1 MLHPVRARVRV
12 FVAHHA
18 ALTSAR
24 EPEDNLM
31 IQGSKRMLRPSIK
44 RNIVGIA
51 TGMIILAV
59 ITSVMSMALASRV
72 GHLLDEL
79 TNRYIP
85 AYGDLARVNIRSLE
99 RALMLRQM
107 IIAKMQT
114 PPDEASAAAHL
125 KALEEKGPEVQR
137 EAEAARKLIKAI
149 IDDPSTPSD
158 NVALTRIDDR
168 IDTAVNDLRHRLDD
182 EIGQL
187 LRQLEGQN
195 FTEVL
200 NGLARVDALYDEFN
214 QKIDVIRADML
225 GQVHESASTVIR
237 NQQRAIW
244 ISAIVTAIAAALG
257 FMFAMLVGSGIT
269 RPVYRLLEGTRDV
282 EAGRFDKSIP
292 VTARDEIGQLSI
304 AFNGMIERLRNNER
318 IREIFGKYID
328 PRVAQDLLD
337 QPAVVA
343 TQGQRRVMTVMFCD
357 MKGFTTLSE
366 GVTPQGL
373 VKVMNRYLSMM
384 SEPIRSHRGII
395 DKYIGDA
402 IMAYW
407 GAPFVEEADQAHFAC
422 LAAMDMVERVGAL
435 RQELPELLGVRTI
448 PMQCD
453 IRIGI
458 ATGEAL
464 VGSIGSEFMMSYTV
478 MGDTV
483 NLASRLEAA
492 NKVYGSQCLVSG
504 ATVAAAKDAA
514 IEVREIDRVV
524 VLGQSQ
530 PQVIFEIMGRRGELA
545 SNAMLLR
552 TRYAEGLTAY
562 RAECWDEART
572 AFNAGLAAVPDDGPS
587 MMFVKRIDDLQKN
600 GPPANWDGSWRLD
613 RK

>member
-1 MLHPVRARVRV
+1 
-12 FVAHHA
+12 
-18 ALTSAR
+18 
-24 EPEDNLM
+24 
-31 IQGSKRMLRPSIK
+31 MLRPSIK
-44 RNIVGIA
+44 RKIVGIA
-51 TGMIILAV
+51 TGMIVLAV

-99 RALMLRQM
+99 RALTLRRM

-114 PPDEASAAAHL
+114 PPDEASAAAYL
-125 KALEEKGPEVQR
+125 KTFEEKGPEVQR

-158 NVALTRIDDR
+158 DVALTRIDDR
-168 IDTAVNDLRHRLDD
+168 IDTAVNDLRHRLDE

-187 LRQLEGQN
+187 FRQLEGKN
-195 FTEVL
+195 FAEVL

-214 QKIDVIRADML
+214 QKIALIRADML
-225 GQVHESASTVIR
+225 GQVHQSASTVIR

-244 ISAIVTAIAAALG
+244 ISAIVTAIAAAFG

-269 RPVYRLLEGTRDV
+269 RPVYQLLEGTREV

-292 VTARDEIGQLSI
+292 VTTRDEIGQLSI

-373 VKVMNRYLSMM
+373 VKVMNRYLSIM
-384 SEPIRSHRGII
+384 SEPIRNHRGII

-407 GAPFVEEADQAHFAC
+407 GTPFVEEADQARLACFA
-422 LAAMDMVERVGAL
+422 AIDMVERVGAL

-448 PMQCD
+448 PIQSD

-458 ATGEAL
+458 ATGEAV

-492 NKVYGSQCLVSG
+492 NKVYGSHCLVSG

-545 SNAMLLR
+545 SNAALLR
-552 TRYAEGLTAY
+552 TRYEEGLTAY
-562 RAECWDEART
+562 WAKSWDEARA
-572 AFNAGLAAVPDDGPS
+572 AFNAGLAAVPGDGPS
-587 MMFVKRIDDLQKN
+587 TTLVKRIDDLQKK

-613 RK
+613 GK

>member
-1 MLHPVRARVRV
+1 
-12 FVAHHA
+12 
-18 ALTSAR
+18 
-24 EPEDNLM
+24 
-31 IQGSKRMLRPSIK
+31 
-44 RNIVGIA
+44 
-51 TGMIILAV
+51 
-59 ITSVMSMALASRV
+59 
-72 GHLLDEL
+72 
-79 TNRYIP
+79 
-85 AYGDLARVNIRSLE
+85 
-99 RALMLRQM
+99 
-107 IIAKMQT
+107 
-114 PPDEASAAAHL
+114 
-125 KALEEKGPEVQR
+125 
-137 EAEAARKLIKAI
+137 
-149 IDDPSTPSD
+149 
-158 NVALTRIDDR
+158 
-168 IDTAVNDLRHRLDD
+168 
-182 EIGQL
+182 
-187 LRQLEGQN
+187 
-195 FTEVL
+195 
-200 NGLARVDALYDEFN
+200 
-214 QKIDVIRADML
+214 
-225 GQVHESASTVIR
+225 
-237 NQQRAIW
+237 
-244 ISAIVTAIAAALG
+244 
-257 FMFAMLVGSGIT
+257 
-269 RPVYRLLEGTRDV
+269 VYQLLEGTREV

-292 VTARDEIGQLSI
+292 VTTRDEIGQLSI
-304 AFNGMIERLRNNER
+304 AFNSMIERLRNNER
-318 IREIFGKYID
+318 TREIFGKYID
-328 PRVAQDLLD
+328 PRVAKDLLD

-435 RQELPELLGVRTI
+435 RQELPELLGVRAI

-492 NKVYGSQCLVSG
+492 NKVYGSHCLVSG

-562 RAECWDEART
+562 RAGRWDEARA
-572 AFNAGLAAVPDDGPS
+572 AFNAGLAAVPGDGPS
-587 MMFVKRIDDLQKN
+587 MMLVKRIDDLQKN

>member
-1 MLHPVRARVRV
+1 
-12 FVAHHA
+12 
-18 ALTSAR
+18 
-24 EPEDNLM
+24 
-31 IQGSKRMLRPSIK
+31 MLRPSIK
-44 RNIVGIA
+44 RKIVGIA
-51 TGMIILAV
+51 TGMIVLAV

-85 AYGDLARVNIRSLE
+85 AYGDLARVDIRSLE
-99 RALMLRQM
+99 RALTLRRM

-114 PPDEASAAAHL
+114 PPDEVSAAAQL
-125 KALEEKGPEVQR
+125 KAFEEKGPEVQR
-137 EAEAARKLIKAI
+137 EAEAARNLIKAI
-149 IDDPSTPSD
+149 IADPSTPSD
-158 NVALTRIDDR
+158 DVALTRIDDR
-168 IDTAVNDLRHRLDD
+168 IDTAVNDLRHRLDE

-187 LRQLEGQN
+187 LRQLERQN
-195 FTEVL
+195 FKEVL
-200 NGLARVDALYDEFN
+200 SGLARVDSLYDEFN
-214 QKIDVIRADML
+214 QKMDLIRADML
-225 GQVHESASTVIR
+225 QQVHASASTVIR

-244 ISAIVTAIAAALG
+244 ISAIATAIAAALG

-269 RPVYRLLEGTRDV
+269 RPVYRLLEGTREV

-292 VTARDEIGQLSI
+292 VTTRDEIGQLSI

-384 SEPIRSHRGII
+384 SEPIRNHRGII

-407 GAPFVEEADQAHFAC
+407 GAPFVEETDQAGFAC
-422 LAAMDMVERVGAL
+422 LAAIDMVERVGAL

-492 NKVYGSQCLVSG
+492 NKAYGSHCLVSG

-530 PQVIFEIMGRRGELA
+530 PQVIFEIIGRRGELA
-545 SNAMLLR
+545 SNAMQLR
-552 TRYAEGLTAY
+552 TRYEEGLTAY
-562 RAECWDEART
+562 RAGRWDEAR
-572 AFNAGLAAVPDDGPS
+572 AALDAGLAAVPGDGPS
-587 MMFVKRIDDLQKN
+587 TMLVKRIDDLQKN

-613 RK
+613 SK

>member
-1 MLHPVRARVRV
+1 
-12 FVAHHA
+12 
-18 ALTSAR
+18 
-24 EPEDNLM
+24 
-31 IQGSKRMLRPSIK
+31 MLRPSIK
-44 RNIVGIA
+44 KKIVGIA

-85 AYGDLARVNIRSLE
+85 AYGDLARVDIRSLE
-99 RALMLRQM
+99 RALTLRRM
-107 IIAKMQT
+107 IIAEMQT
-114 PPDEASAAAHL
+114 PPDEASAAAQL
-125 KALEEKGPEVQR
+125 KAFQEKGPEVQR

-149 IDDPSTPSD
+149 IADPSTPSD
-158 NVALTRIDDR
+158 DVALTRIDDR
-168 IDTAVNDLRHRLDD
+168 IDTAVNDLRRRLDE

-187 LRQLEGQN
+187 LRQLQGQN

-200 NGLARVDALYDEFN
+200 NGLAGVDSLYDEFN
-214 QKIDVIRADML
+214 QKMDVIRADML
-225 GQVHESASTVIR
+225 GQVHASASTVIR

-244 ISAIVTAIAAALG
+244 ISAIITAIAAALG
-257 FMFAMLVGSGIT
+257 FIFAMLVGSGIT
-269 RPVYRLLEGTRDV
+269 RPVYQLLEGTREV

-292 VTARDEIGQLSI
+292 VTTRDEIGQLSI

-366 GVTPQGL
+366 SVTPQGL

-384 SEPIRSHRGII
+384 SEPIRNHRGII

-407 GAPFVEEADQAHFAC
+407 GAPFVEEADQACFAC
-422 LAAMDMVERVGAL
+422 LAAIDMVERVGAL

-464 VGSIGSEFMMSYTV
+464 VGSIGSDFMMSYTV

-492 NKVYGSQCLVSG
+492 NKAYGSHCLVSG

-530 PQVIFEIMGRRGELA
+530 PQVIFEIMGRRGALA

-552 TRYAEGLTAY
+552 TRYEEGMTAY
-562 RAECWDEART
+562 RAERWDEARA

-587 MMFVKRIDDLQKN
+587 TMLVKRIDDLQQN

-613 RK
+613 SK

>member
-1 MLHPVRARVRV
+1 
-12 FVAHHA
+12 
-18 ALTSAR
+18 
-24 EPEDNLM
+24 
-31 IQGSKRMLRPSIK
+31 MLRPSIK
-44 RNIVGIA
+44 RKIVGIA
-51 TGMIILAV
+51 TGMIVLAV

-85 AYGDLARVNIRSLE
+85 AYGDLARVDIRSLE
-99 RALMLRQM
+99 RALTLRRM

-114 PPDEASAAAHL
+114 PPDEASAAAQL
-125 KALEEKGPEVQR
+125 KAFEEKGPEVQR
-137 EAEAARKLIKAI
+137 EAEAARNLIKAI
-149 IDDPSTPSD
+149 IADPSTPSD
-158 NVALTRIDDR
+158 DVALTRIDDR
-168 IDTAVNDLRHRLDD
+168 IDTAVNDLRHRLDE

-195 FTEVL
+195 FKEVL
-200 NGLARVDALYDEFN
+200 SGLARVDSLYDEFN
-214 QKIDVIRADML
+214 QKMDLIRADML
-225 GQVHESASTVIR
+225 QQVHASASTVIR

-269 RPVYRLLEGTRDV
+269 RPVYRLLEGTREV

-292 VTARDEIGQLSI
+292 VTTRDEIGQLSI

-384 SEPIRSHRGII
+384 SEPIRNHRGII

-407 GAPFVEEADQAHFAC
+407 GAPFVEETDQAGFAC
-422 LAAMDMVERVGAL
+422 LAAIDMVERVGAL

-492 NKVYGSQCLVSG
+492 NKAYGSHCLVSG

-545 SNAMLLR
+545 SNAMQLR
-552 TRYAEGLTAY
+552 TRYEEGLTAY
-562 RAECWDEART
+562 RAGRWDEAR
-572 AFNAGLAAVPDDGPS
+572 AALDAGLAAVPGDGPS
-587 MMFVKRIDDLQKN
+587 TMLVKRIDDLQKN

-613 RK
+613 SK

>member
-1 MLHPVRARVRV
+1 
-12 FVAHHA
+12 
-18 ALTSAR
+18 
-24 EPEDNLM
+24 
-31 IQGSKRMLRPSIK
+31 MLRPSIK
-44 RNIVGIA
+44 RKIVGIA

-59 ITSVMSMALASRV
+59 ITSVMSMVLASRV

-85 AYGDLARVNIRSLE
+85 AYGDLARVDIRSLE
-99 RALMLRQM
+99 RALTLRRM

-114 PPDEASAAAHL
+114 PPDEASAAAQL
-125 KALEEKGPEVQR
+125 KAFEEKGPEVQR
-137 EAEAARKLIKAI
+137 QAEAARKLITAI
-149 IDDPSTPSD
+149 IADPSTPSD
-158 NVALTRIDDR
+158 DVALTRIDDR
-168 IDTAVNDLRHRLDD
+168 IDAAVNDLRHRLDE

-200 NGLARVDALYDEFN
+200 NGLARVDLLYDEFN
-214 QKIDVIRADML
+214 QKMDLIRVDML
-225 GQVHESASTVIR
+225 GQVHASASTVIR

-244 ISAIVTAIAAALG
+244 ISAIVTAIAATLG

-269 RPVYRLLEGTRDV
+269 RPVYRLLEGTREV

-292 VTARDEIGQLSI
+292 VTTRDEIGQLSI
-304 AFNGMIERLRNNER
+304 AFNRMIERLRNNEQ

-328 PRVAQDLLD
+328 PRIAQDLLD

-366 GVTPQGL
+366 SVTPQGL

-384 SEPIRSHRGII
+384 SEPIRGHRGII

-422 LAAMDMVERVGAL
+422 LAAIEMVERVGAL

-448 PMQCD
+448 PMRCD

-464 VGSIGSEFMMSYTV
+464 VGSIGSEYMMSYTV

-492 NKVYGSQCLVSG
+492 NKVYGSRCLVSG

-552 TRYAEGLTAY
+552 TRYEEGLAAY
-562 RAECWDEART
+562 RAGRWDEARA
-572 AFNAGLAAVPDDGPS
+572 AFNGGLAAVPGDEPS
-587 MMFVKRIDDLQKN
+587 MTFLKRIDDLKKN
-600 GPPANWDGSWRLD
+600 GLPANWSGSWHLD

>member
-1 MLHPVRARVRV
+1 
-12 FVAHHA
+12 
-18 ALTSAR
+18 
-24 EPEDNLM
+24 
-31 IQGSKRMLRPSIK
+31 MLRPSIK
-44 RNIVGIA
+44 RKIVGIA

-85 AYGDLARVNIRSLE
+85 AYGDLARVDIRSLE
-99 RALMLRQM
+99 RALTLRRM

-125 KALEEKGPEVQR
+125 KAFEEKGPEVQR

-168 IDTAVNDLRHRLDD
+168 IDTAVNDLRHRLDE

-187 LRQLEGQN
+187 LSQLEGQN

-200 NGLARVDALYDEFN
+200 HGLARVDALYDEFN
-214 QKIDVIRADML
+214 QKMDVIRADML
-225 GQVHESASTVIR
+225 GQVHQSASTVIR

-257 FMFAMLVGSGIT
+257 FIFAMLVGSGIT
-269 RPVYRLLEGTRDV
+269 RPVYRLLEGTREV

-292 VTARDEIGQLSI
+292 VTTRDEIGQLSI
-304 AFNGMIERLRNNER
+304 AFNRMIERLRNNER

-328 PRVAQDLLD
+328 PRIAQDLLD

-422 LAAMDMVERVGAL
+422 LAAMDMVERVEAL

-448 PMQCD
+448 PIQCD

-492 NKVYGSQCLVSG
+492 NKVYGSHCLVSG

-514 IEVREIDRVV
+514 IEVREIDSVV

-562 RAECWDEART
+562 RAGRWDEARA
-572 AFNAGLAAVPDDGPS
+572 AFNAGLAAVPGDGPS
-587 MMFVKRIDDLQKN
+587 MMLLERIDDLQKN
-600 GPPANWDGSWRLD
+600 RPVANWDGSWRLD

>member
-1 MLHPVRARVRV
+1 
-12 FVAHHA
+12 
-18 ALTSAR
+18 
-24 EPEDNLM
+24 
-31 IQGSKRMLRPSIK
+31 MLRPSIK
-44 RNIVGIA
+44 RKIVGIA
-51 TGMIILAV
+51 TGMIVLAV

-99 RALMLRQM
+99 RALTLRRM

-114 PPDEASAAAHL
+114 PPDEASAAAYL
-125 KALEEKGPEVQR
+125 KTFEEKGPEVQR

-158 NVALTRIDDR
+158 DVALTRIDDR
-168 IDTAVNDLRHRLDD
+168 IDTAVNDLRHRLDE

-187 LRQLEGQN
+187 FRQLEGKN
-195 FTEVL
+195 FAEVL

-214 QKIDVIRADML
+214 QKIDLIRADML
-225 GQVHESASTVIR
+225 GQVHQSASTVIR

-244 ISAIVTAIAAALG
+244 ISAIVTAIAAAFG

-269 RPVYRLLEGTRDV
+269 RPVYQLLEGTREV

-292 VTARDEIGQLSI
+292 VTTRDEIGQLSI

-373 VKVMNRYLSMM
+373 VKVMNRYLSIM
-384 SEPIRSHRGII
+384 SEPIRNHRGII

-407 GAPFVEEADQAHFAC
+407 GTPFVEEADQARLACFA
-422 LAAMDMVERVGAL
+422 AIDMVERVGAL

-448 PMQCD
+448 PIQSD

-458 ATGEAL
+458 ATGEAV

-492 NKVYGSQCLVSG
+492 NKVYGSHCLVSG

-545 SNAMLLR
+545 SNAALLR
-552 TRYAEGLTAY
+552 TRYEEGLTAY
-562 RAECWDEART
+562 WAKSWDEARA
-572 AFNAGLAAVPDDGPS
+572 AFNAGLAAVPGDGPS
-587 MMFVKRIDDLQKN
+587 TTLVKRIDDLQKK
-600 GPPANWDGSWRLD
+600 GPPPNWDGSWRLD
-613 RK
+613 GK

>member
-44 RNIVGIA
+44 RKIVGIA

-79 TNRYIP
+79 TNSYIP

-182 EIGQL
+182 EIGHL

-292 VTARDEIGQLSI
+292 VTTRDEIGQLSI

-373 VKVMNRYLSMM
+373 VKIMNRYLSMM

>member
-1 MLHPVRARVRV
+1 
-12 FVAHHA
+12 
-18 ALTSAR
+18 
-24 EPEDNLM
+24 
-31 IQGSKRMLRPSIK
+31 MLRPSIK
-44 RNIVGIA
+44 RKIVGIA

-85 AYGDLARVNIRSLE
+85 AYGDLARVDIRSLE
-99 RALMLRQM
+99 RALTLRRM

-114 PPDEASAAAHL
+114 PPDEASAAAQL
-125 KALEEKGPEVQR
+125 KAFQEKGPEVQR

-149 IDDPSTPSD
+149 IADPSTPSD
-158 NVALTRIDDR
+158 DVALTRIDDR
-168 IDTAVNDLRHRLDD
+168 IDTAVNDLRRRLDE

-187 LRQLEGQN
+187 LPQLDGQN

-200 NGLARVDALYDEFN
+200 NGLGRVDSLYDEFN
-214 QKIDVIRADML
+214 QKMDLIRADML

-269 RPVYRLLEGTRDV
+269 RPVYQLLEGTREV

-292 VTARDEIGQLSI
+292 VTTRDEIGQLSI

-328 PRVAQDLLD
+328 SRVAQDLLD
-337 QPAVVA
+337 QPAMAA

-373 VKVMNRYLSMM
+373 LKVMNRYLSMM
-384 SEPIRSHRGII
+384 SEPIRNHRGII

-407 GAPFVEEADQAHFAC
+407 GAPFVEEADQARFAC
-422 LAAMDMVERVGAL
+422 LAAIDMVERVGAL

-492 NKVYGSQCLVSG
+492 NKAYGSHCLVSG

-545 SNAMLLR
+545 SNAALLR
-552 TRYAEGLTAY
+552 TRYEEGLTAY
-562 RAECWDEART
+562 RAERWDEALA
-572 AFNAGLAAVPDDGPS
+572 AFNAGLAAVPGDGPS
-587 MMFVKRIDDLQKN
+587 TMLVKRIDDLQKS

-613 RK
+613 SK